1 MHRIPI
7 LAVAAA
13 LVAAPAA
20 AAPPR
25 QFLTK
30 AIEGDNSEMRLG
42 ALAEQ
47 RAASPGVRDF
57 GRSLQ
62 SDHAEA
68 RRQAVAVAQRMGV
81 APTER
86 MAPEASAERRKL
98 ARLSGRAFDR
108 EFARYM
114 VEDHRKDIRDFETQ
128 ARGPEPQTAELARQT
143 LPALRKHLDMAR
155 SLAAPRG

>member
-1 MHRIPI
+1 MFRAS
-7 LAVAAA
+7 LLAAA
-13 LVAAPAA
+13 MALIATPVL

-47 RAASPGVRDF
+47 RGASPRVRDF
-57 GRSLQ
+57 GRTLQ

-81 APTER
+81 PATHEI
-86 MAPEASAERRKL
+86 APEARAERRKL
-98 ARLSGRAFDR
+98 NRLSGRAFDR

-114 VEDHRKDIRDFETQ
+114 VEDHRKDIRDFEMQ
-128 ARGPEPQTAELARQT
+128 ARSRDRATADLARQT
-143 LPALRKHLDMAR
+143 LPALHKHLDMAR
-155 SLAAPRG
+155 DLANSRG